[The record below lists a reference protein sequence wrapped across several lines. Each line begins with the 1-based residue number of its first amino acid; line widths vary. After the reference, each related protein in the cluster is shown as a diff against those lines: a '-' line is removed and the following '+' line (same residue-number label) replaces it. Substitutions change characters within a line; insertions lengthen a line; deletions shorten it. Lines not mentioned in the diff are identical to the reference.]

1 MYSSLY
7 MSLEQVSSQKT
18 RFKTLFNYLPYNIL
32 KGVISVYA
40 MKGNQNIVTGNCGE
54 MVEQCNEV

>member
-1 MYSSLY
+1 

-18 RFKTLFNYLPYNIL
+18 RFKTVFNYPPYHIL
-32 KGVISVYA
+32 KGVISLHV
-40 MKGNQNIVTGNCGE
+40 MKGNQNIVTGNCGG

>member
-1 MYSSLY
+1 

-32 KGVISVYA
+32 KGVISVHA